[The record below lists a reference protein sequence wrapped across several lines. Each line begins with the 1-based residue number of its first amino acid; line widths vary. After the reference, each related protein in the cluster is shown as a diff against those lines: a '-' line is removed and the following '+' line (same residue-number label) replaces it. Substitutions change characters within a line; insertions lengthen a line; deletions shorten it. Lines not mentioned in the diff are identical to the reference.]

1 MEAGESLM
9 DKAAVDAS
17 SGGNGL
23 ELIIRCVNDRTC
35 FVALPR
41 AVADALARTAYRV
54 PLPLALAPRASLPRS
69 NGRVPNSAEKA
80 PPFAAWA
87 GAVSGCD
94 GAIEIPLALA
104 DCLGLKDGEPVRVAG
119 RPSAPIAAFVELKP
133 ETERDWDAIL
143 AVANEIETNALRQV
157 GCVAVG
163 QAFPFWPKTTTE
175 KPLRVVACAAS
186 PSAPGGVA
194 RLGLETELRIAP
206 WTPSGAAGASS
217 VAGALGA
224 GTNTNERTRTN
235 TSGKTN
241 PATAPAMLRVQSS
254 RGVVAAWP
262 RRLRDAAR
270 DPPEPA
276 AAREYL
282 VSAAPTCL
290 AFVSSRT
297 ARALGLED
305 GAIVRVFARRE
316 RNGGETEAFEK
327 KIASSVSNNVQRC
340 LTLRATATD
349 AAAVADGHVVLT
361 RAVRDALDV
370 GQGDRV
376 FAQELVQEELV
387 QEELV
392 QELKDL
398 KDAVTVAKTSSPAR
412 PALLRLRP
420 VRSLGS
426 GVKPLGASPSGGA
439 SRPAPPE
446 GLAEVAGGV
455 ADGVSSETGNDGDD
469 VFFLEPAHRAALGV
483 TAEADRAALDAAA
496 ARLTMRWIKTQASF
510 FGARS
515 ASRGAKKTPKT
526 ETSAPKKRALVP
538 VRTGTLLRFS
548 LANPAGFSSAGSPRT
563 ATFAVEA
570 RAAGGRAVAL
580 FDADELFGDE
590 AGEEDAFARAA
601 RAELGPPA
609 DASDFSVSKKNSSPR
624 GRDGTAVSRRLGDA
638 VATHPAL
645 DELPATALGAQAETA
660 VAFATAKL
668 KAALRL
674 RPELETSFGFPEKT
688 ISIRSPTAGGALFWG
703 APGSGRTN
711 AAREAA
717 RRLRDDTDV
726 HAAVVSV
733 ECARI
738 PSAQGDARPAIAA
751 LRRAAEE
758 AVRRAPSVVVLDD
771 LDAVAGDAEREGGEF
786 SASGTPTPPAAL
798 VAEALGDL
806 MDATSGEG
814 RVAWLATAR
823 DPESLAEAVRC
834 GGRFDHE
841 AELKAPEEIAGRVER
856 FAAAAEARGTP
867 VRDACDPAIYGQLVQ
882 IARGVEGYARGDFDA
897 LVERAASE
905 AASRWFLEPL
915 DGEETEKRTKRTFGG
930 SLGLTAADLVA
941 ARRGFVPAPER
952 ALGGTRDPSREDAGS
967 PENALKS
974 VGGLA
979 RAKASLEEALSL
991 PSRYPSVF
999 KNAPLRLRTG
1009 ALLYGPPG
1017 CGKTLLARAAV
1028 RASGLRL
1035 IAVKGPELLNK
1046 YIGQSE
1052 AGVRSAFRRAASA
1065 APCALFFDEFDAI
1078 APRRGHDTT
1087 GVTDRVVNAFLTELD
1102 GVEKLEGVVVLAA
1115 TSRPD
1120 LVDPALLRPGRLDRM
1135 LACPFPTREE
1145 RLEILRALTGSGDG
1159 DVSGNAR
1166 ETLKTQDPLDL
1177 ASVAKRTEG
1186 FSGADLRGVVSDA
1199 ALFAERRGVA
1209 ERETAEDVRRAVAL
1223 ARASVSA
1230 HERRRLEAIYA
1241 AFAGEK
1247 GGDADEPLFAAK
1259 KIAHA

>member
-1 MEAGESLM
+1 M
-9 DKAAVDAS
+9 DAS
-17 SGGNGL
+17 SGGDGL

-41 AVADALARTAYRV
+41 AVADALARRAYRV
-54 PLPLALAPRASLPRS
+54 PLPLALAPRRASLPRS
-69 NGRVPNSAEKA
+69 DGVPTVFNSFRGEKA
-80 PPFAAWA
+80 PPFVAWA
-87 GAVSGCD
+87 GAVSGRD

-104 DCLGLKDGEPVRVAG
+104 DCLGLADGEPVRVAG

-163 QAFPFWPKTTTE
+163 QAFPFWPKATTE
-175 KPLRVVACAAS
+175 PLRVVARAAS

-206 WTPSGAAGASS
+206 FYGKETPSGAAGASS
-217 VAGALGA
+217 AASA
-224 GTNTNERTRTN
+224 GTTRTN
-235 TSGKTN
+235 TSGKEDSA
-241 PATAPAMLRVQSS
+241 PAPAMLRVQSS

-262 RRLRDAAR
+262 RRLRGAAR

-276 AAREYL
+276 PARGYL
-282 VSAAPTCL
+282 VSAAPTAA
-290 AFVSSRT
+290 AFVSART

-316 RNGGETEAFEK
+316 TSEASSETEAL
-327 KIASSVSNNVQRC
+327 ASAQQPSAGAARC
-340 LTLRATATD
+340 LTLRATAVD

-361 RAVRDALDV
+361 RAVRDALGV

-376 FAQELVQEELV
+376 F
-387 QEELV
+387 V
-392 QELKDL
+392 QELCDL
-398 KDAVTVAKTSSPAR
+398 GTSVAPPGEEETAR

-420 VRSLGS
+420 VRSR
-426 GVKPLGASPSGGA
+426 GASPSGAGRNA
-439 SRPAPPE
+439 E
-446 GLAEVAGGV
+446 GTGRV
-455 ADGVSSETGNDGDD
+455 ADGVSSETGNDGDEPSS
-469 VFFLEPAHRAALGV
+469 FLEPAHRAALGV
-483 TAEADRAALDAAA
+483 TAEADRAAVDAAA

-510 FGARS
+510 FGSRS
-515 ASRGAKKTPKT
+515 AEKAEKTPKT
-526 ETSAPKKRALVP
+526 KTSAPRALVP

-548 LANPAGFSSAGSPRT
+548 LTANPASGLSSAPRT
-563 ATFAVEA
+563 ATFLVEA
-570 RAAGGRAVAL
+570 SGSLGGRAVAL

-590 AGEEDAFARAA
+590 AGEEELLFARAA

-609 DASDFSVSKKNSSPR
+609 DASESSDSSPR
-624 GRDGTAVSRRLGDA
+624 GRDRTAVSRRIGDA

-645 DELPATALGAQAETA
+645 DELPAAALGAQAETA
-660 VAFATAKL
+660 VAFATARL
-668 KAALRL
+668 KAALSL
-674 RPELETSFGFPEKT
+674 RPELKTRFGTGFPEDFEKT

-703 APGSGRTN
+703 APGSGRTA

-726 HAAVVSV
+726 RAAVVSV

-758 AVRRAPSVVVLDD
+758 AIRRAPSVVVLDD
-771 LDAVAGDAEREGGEF
+771 LDAVAGDAEREGGDF
-786 SASGTPTPPAAL
+786 SASVSGGGGVPPPAAL

-823 DPESLAEAVRC
+823 DPESLAEAARC
-834 GGRFDHE
+834 AGRFDHE

-867 VRDACDPAIYGQLVQ
+867 VRDARDPAIYGQLVQ
-882 IARGVEGYARGDFDA
+882 IARGAEGYARGDFDA

-915 DGEETEKRTKRTFGG
+915 DDEETEKRTKRGTFGG

-952 ALGGTRDPSREDAGS
+952 ALGGTRASSAPEDDGSPS

-1052 AGVRSAFRRAASA
+1052 AGVRAAFRRAASA

-1102 GVEKLEGVVVLAA
+1102 GVEKLEGVVVIAA

-1145 RLEILRALTGSGDG
+1145 RLEILRALTRDVSG
-1159 DVSGNAR
+1159 DVSGN
-1166 ETLKTQDPLDL
+1166 ETLNETLNPGDPLNL
-1177 ASVAKRTEG
+1177 ASIAKRTEG
-1186 FSGADLRGVVSDA
+1186 FSGADLRGIVSDA

-1209 ERETAEDVRRAVAL
+1209 ERETAEDVRRAAAL

-1230 HERRRLEAIYA
+1230 HERRRLEAVYA

-1247 GGDADEPLFAAK
+1247 GGDADVAFAAK

>member
-376 FAQELVQEELV
+376 FVQEELVQEELA

-426 GVKPLGASPSGGA
+426 GAKPLGASPFRGA

-455 ADGVSSETGNDGDD
+455 ADGVSSETGNDGDEKN
-469 VFFLEPAHRAALGV
+469 VFFLEPAHGAALGV
-483 TAEADRAALDAAA
+483 TAEADRAAVDAAA

-515 ASRGAKKTPKT
+515 ASAEKKKSARSSRRAPVRFSGFPLKKKTP
-526 ETSAPKKRALVP
+526 R
-538 VRTGTLLRFS
+538 
-548 LANPAGFSSAGSPRT
+548 
-563 ATFAVEA
+563 
-570 RAAGGRAVAL
+570 
-580 FDADELFGDE
+580 
-590 AGEEDAFARAA
+590 
-601 RAELGPPA
+601 
-609 DASDFSVSKKNSSPR
+609 VSRPGPR
-624 GRDGTAVSRRLGDA
+624 GQPRSR
-638 VATHPAL
+638 
-645 DELPATALGAQAETA
+645 
-660 VAFATAKL
+660 
-668 KAALRL
+668 
-674 RPELETSFGFPEKT
+674 
-688 ISIRSPTAGGALFWG
+688 W
-703 APGSGRTN
+703 
-711 AAREAA
+711 
-717 RRLRDDTDV
+717 
-726 HAAVVSV
+726 
-733 ECARI
+733 
-738 PSAQGDARPAIAA
+738 
-751 LRRAAEE
+751 
-758 AVRRAPSVVVLDD
+758 RRAPPTGARS
-771 LDAVAGDAEREGGEF
+771 RCSTRTSS
-786 SASGTPTPPAAL
+786 SATRP
-798 VAEALGDL
+798 
-806 MDATSGEG
+806 
-814 RVAWLATAR
+814 
-823 DPESLAEAVRC
+823 
-834 GGRFDHE
+834 
-841 AELKAPEEIAGRVER
+841 
-856 FAAAAEARGTP
+856 
-867 VRDACDPAIYGQLVQ
+867 
-882 IARGVEGYARGDFDA
+882 
-897 LVERAASE
+897 
-905 AASRWFLEPL
+905 
-915 DGEETEKRTKRTFGG
+915 EKRTPSR
-930 SLGLTAADLVA
+930 
-941 ARRGFVPAPER
+941 ARRAWNSALPRTR
-952 ALGGTRDPSREDAGS
+952 A
-967 PENALKS
+967 
-974 VGGLA
+974 
-979 RAKASLEEALSL
+979 
-991 PSRYPSVF
+991 
-999 KNAPLRLRTG
+999 
-1009 ALLYGPPG
+1009 
-1017 CGKTLLARAAV
+1017 
-1028 RASGLRL
+1028 
-1035 IAVKGPELLNK
+1035 I
-1046 YIGQSE
+1046 
-1052 AGVRSAFRRAASA
+1052 
-1065 APCALFFDEFDAI
+1065 
-1078 APRRGHDTT
+1078 
-1087 GVTDRVVNAFLTELD
+1087 
-1102 GVEKLEGVVVLAA
+1102 
-1115 TSRPD
+1115 
-1120 LVDPALLRPGRLDRM
+1120 
-1135 LACPFPTREE
+1135 
-1145 RLEILRALTGSGDG
+1145 
-1159 DVSGNAR
+1159 
-1166 ETLKTQDPLDL
+1166 
-1177 ASVAKRTEG
+1177 
-1186 FSGADLRGVVSDA
+1186 
-1199 ALFAERRGVA
+1199 
-1209 ERETAEDVRRAVAL
+1209 
-1223 ARASVSA
+1223 
-1230 HERRRLEAIYA
+1230 
-1241 AFAGEK
+1241 
-1247 GGDADEPLFAAK
+1247 
-1259 KIAHA
+1259 

>member
-1 MEAGESLM
+1 MDKQSLM
-9 DKAAVDAS
+9 DAS
-17 SGGNGL
+17 SGGDGL

-41 AVADALARTAYRV
+41 AVADALARRAYRV
-54 PLPLALAPRASLPRS
+54 PLPLALAPRRASLPRS
-69 NGRVPNSAEKA
+69 DGVPTRRRGFRGEKA
-80 PPFAAWA
+80 PPFVAWA
-87 GAVSGCD
+87 GAVSGRD

-104 DCLGLKDGEPVRVAG
+104 DCLGLADGEPVRVAG

-163 QAFPFWPKTTTE
+163 QAFPFWPKATTE
-175 KPLRVVACAAS
+175 PLRVVARAAS

-217 VAGALGA
+217 AESA
-224 GTNTNERTRTN
+224 GTTRTN
-235 TSGKTN
+235 TSGKEDSA
-241 PATAPAMLRVQSS
+241 PAPAMLRVQSS

-262 RRLRDAAR
+262 RRLRGAAR

-276 AAREYL
+276 PARGYL
-282 VSAAPTCL
+282 VSAAPTAA
-290 AFVSSRT
+290 AFVSART

-316 RNGGETEAFEK
+316 RSVGDAPLPLASE
-327 KIASSVSNNVQRC
+327 ASSAGAARC
-340 LTLRATATD
+340 LTLRATAVD

-361 RAVRDALDV
+361 RAVRDALGV

-376 FAQELVQEELV
+376 F
-387 QEELV
+387 V
-392 QELKDL
+392 QELCDQ
-398 KDAVTVAKTSSPAR
+398 KDAFLVAPPGEEETAR

-420 VRSLGS
+420 VRSR
-426 GVKPLGASPSGGA
+426 GASPSGAGRNA
-439 SRPAPPE
+439 E
-446 GLAEVAGGV
+446 GTGRV
-455 ADGVSSETGNDGDD
+455 ADGVSSDTGNGKDDGDD

-483 TAEADRAALDAAA
+483 TAEADRAAVDAAA

-510 FGARS
+510 FGSRS
-515 ASRGAKKTPKT
+515 ASVDEKTPKT
-526 ETSAPKKRALVP
+526 KTSAPRALVP

-548 LANPAGFSSAGSPRT
+548 LTANPISGLSSAPRT
-563 ATFAVEA
+563 ATFLVEA
-570 RAAGGRAVAL
+570 RGSLGGRAVAL

-590 AGEEDAFARAA
+590 AGEEESLESFARAA

-609 DASDFSVSKKNSSPR
+609 DASDSSDSSPR
-624 GRDGTAVSRRLGDA
+624 GRDRTAVSRRLGDA

-645 DELPATALGAQAETA
+645 DELPAAALGAQAETA
-660 VAFATAKL
+660 VAFATARL
-668 KAALRL
+668 KAALSL
-674 RPELETSFGFPEKT
+674 RPELETRFGTGFPEDFEKT

-703 APGSGRTN
+703 APGSGRTA

-726 HAAVVSV
+726 RAAVVSV

-758 AVRRAPSVVVLDD
+758 AIRRAPSVVVLDD
-771 LDAVAGDAEREGGEF
+771 LDAVAGDAEREGGDF
-786 SASGTPTPPAAL
+786 SASVSGGGGVPPPAAL

-823 DPESLAEAVRC
+823 DPESLAEAARC
-834 GGRFDHE
+834 AGRFDHE

-867 VRDACDPAIYGQLVQ
+867 VRDARDPAIYGQLVQ
-882 IARGVEGYARGDFDA
+882 IARGAEGYARGDFDA

-915 DGEETEKRTKRTFGG
+915 DGEETEKRTKRGTFGG

-952 ALGGTRDPSREDAGS
+952 ALGGTRASSAPEDDGSPS

-1052 AGVRSAFRRAASA
+1052 AGVRAAFRRAASA

-1102 GVEKLEGVVVLAA
+1102 GVEKLEGVVVIAA

-1145 RLEILRALTGSGDG
+1145 RLEILRALTRDVSE
-1159 DVSGNAR
+1159 DVSGDAR
-1166 ETLKTQDPLDL
+1166 ETLNETLNPGDPLDL

-1186 FSGADLRGVVSDA
+1186 FSGADLRGIVSDA

-1209 ERETAEDVRRAVAL
+1209 ERETAEDVRRAAAL

-1230 HERRRLEAIYA
+1230 HERRRLEAVYA

-1247 GGDADEPLFAAK
+1247 GGDADVAFAAK

>member
-23 ELIIRCVNDRTC
+23 ELIVRCVNDRTC

-69 NGRVPNSAEKA
+69 GTAEKA

-104 DCLGLKDGEPVRVAG
+104 DCLGLVDGEPVRVAG

-206 WTPSGAAGASS
+206 WTPSGSLGASS
-217 VAGALGA
+217 VAEATLGA
-224 GTNTNERTRTN
+224 GTAGTTRTN
-235 TSGKTN
+235 TSRERTN
-241 PATAPAMLRVQSS
+241 PAPAPAMLRVQSS

-276 AAREYL
+276 AARGYL

-305 GAIVRVFARRE
+305 GVIVRVFARRE
-316 RNGGETEAFEK
+316 RNGGETEAFN

-340 LTLRATATD
+340 LTLRLTATD

-376 FAQELVQEELV
+376 FVQELVQEELV

-398 KDAVTVAKTSSPAR
+398 KDAVAVAKTSSPAR

-469 VFFLEPAHRAALGV
+469 DVFFLEPAHRAALGV
-483 TAEADRAALDAAA
+483 TAEADRAAVDAAA

-668 KAALRL
+668 KAALSL

-703 APGSGRTN
+703 APGSGRTA

-733 ECARI
+733 ECARV

-771 LDAVAGDAEREGGEF
+771 LDAVAGDAEREGGDF

>member
-1 MEAGESLM
+1 
-9 DKAAVDAS
+9 
-17 SGGNGL
+17 
-23 ELIIRCVNDRTC
+23 
-35 FVALPR
+35 
-41 AVADALARTAYRV
+41 
-54 PLPLALAPRASLPRS
+54 
-69 NGRVPNSAEKA
+69 
-80 PPFAAWA
+80 
-87 GAVSGCD
+87 
-94 GAIEIPLALA
+94 
-104 DCLGLKDGEPVRVAG
+104 
-119 RPSAPIAAFVELKP
+119 
-133 ETERDWDAIL
+133 
-143 AVANEIETNALRQV
+143 
-157 GCVAVG
+157 
-163 QAFPFWPKTTTE
+163 
-175 KPLRVVACAAS
+175 
-186 PSAPGGVA
+186 
-194 RLGLETELRIAP
+194 
-206 WTPSGAAGASS
+206 
-217 VAGALGA
+217 
-224 GTNTNERTRTN
+224 
-235 TSGKTN
+235 
-241 PATAPAMLRVQSS
+241 MLRVQSS

-276 AAREYL
+276 AARGYL

-290 AFVSSRT
+290 AFISART

-305 GAIVRVFARRE
+305 GVIVRVFARRE
-316 RNGGETEAFEK
+316 RNGGETEAFN

-340 LTLRATATD
+340 LTLRLTATD

-376 FAQELVQEELV
+376 FVQELVQEELV

-398 KDAVTVAKTSSPAR
+398 KDTYAVAKTSSPAR

-426 GVKPLGASPSGGA
+426 GVKPLGASPSGYA

-469 VFFLEPAHRAALGV
+469 DVFFLEPAHRAALGV
-483 TAEADRAALDAAA
+483 TAEADRAAVDAAA

-510 FGARS
+510 FGSRS

-570 RAAGGRAVAL
+570 RAADGRAVAL

-645 DELPATALGAQAETA
+645 DELPAAALGAQAETA
-660 VAFATAKL
+660 VAFATARL
-668 KAALRL
+668 KAALSL

-703 APGSGRTN
+703 APGSGRTA

-726 HAAVVSV
+726 RAAVVSV

-758 AVRRAPSVVVLDD
+758 AIRRAPSVVVLDD
-771 LDAVAGDAEREGGEF
+771 LDAVAGDAEREGGDF
-786 SASGTPTPPAAL
+786 SPPVVPPPAAL

-814 RVAWLATAR
+814 ASVAWLATAR

-882 IARGVEGYARGDFDA
+882 IARGAEGYARGDFDA

-915 DGEETEKRTKRTFGG
+915 DGEETEKRTKRGTFGG

-952 ALGGTRDPSREDAGS
+952 ALGGTAKTLSREDDGSPS

-979 RAKASLEEALSL
+979 RAKASLEEALST

-1052 AGVRSAFRRAASA
+1052 AGVRAAFRRAASA

-1145 RLEILRALTGSGDG
+1145 RLEILRALTLANG
-1159 DVSGNAR
+1159 DVPGNAR
-1166 ETLKTQDPLDL
+1166 ETLETLETRNPDPLDL

-1186 FSGADLRGVVSDA
+1186 FSGADLRGIVSDA

-1230 HERRRLEAIYA
+1230 HERRRLEAVYA

-1247 GGDADEPLFAAK
+1247 GGDADVAFAAK